1 MEVLYGAMSDGARS
15 LTVREFLHCYC
26 PDEIDKS
33 KGMYSFV
40 PRKFILKVI
49 YETPDSNRDWKS
61 RYFFLE
67 GDGWMCYL
75 GETDYMPVDKT
86 WGILDLSGIYI
97 SVALCMCFFIF
108 FNTFMIIPITPS
120 LCFLQYDGAPKLI
133 SRSTTFLKEFLQSLN
148 QRSRRGLSL

>member
-1 MEVLYGAMSDGARS
+1 MLKAGLRFPLNSLHCELLKYLGLSVSQISLNVWRVFIAMEVLYGAMSNGARS

-40 PRKFILKVI
+40 PRKSILKVI

-67 GDGWMCYL
+67 GDGWMCYP
-75 GETDYMPVDKT
+75 GETDYMPVDKI
-86 WGILDLSGIYI
+86 WGILDPSGIHIRHIVY
-97 SVALCMCFFIF
+97 VDF
-108 FNTFMIIPITPS
+108 FNPINTLP
-120 LCFLQYDGAPKLI
+120 LF
-133 SRSTTFLKEFLQSLN
+133 
-148 QRSRRGLSL
+148 